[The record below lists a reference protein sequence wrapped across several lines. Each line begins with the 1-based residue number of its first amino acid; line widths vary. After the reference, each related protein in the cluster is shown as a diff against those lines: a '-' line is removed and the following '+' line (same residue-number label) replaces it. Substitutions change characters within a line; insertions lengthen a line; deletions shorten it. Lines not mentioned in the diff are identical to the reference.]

1 MTARERFKSWVE
13 EHDKRG
19 LARWQIAALV
29 RCSESSITRILSGER
44 NASGPIAAKIERA
57 TEGWD
62 GGPIRAAE
70 WYPEEPASED
80 AA

>member
-1 MTARERFKSWVE
+1 MTARERFKVWVS
-13 EHDKRG
+13 EHDERG
-19 LARWQIAALV
+19 LARWEIAALV

-57 TEGWD
+57 TADWSQ
-62 GGPIRAAE
+62 GPILAAD
-70 WYPEEPASED
+70 WYPEETTQG